1 MGIICGNEIG
11 RIHIDIGEGIP
22 LSIAYTY
29 QLVNLTNHVFII
41 FQFYDIQ
48 IKCLQKIYVYVY
60 VVFLQFHNIKIIITI
75 YLNNDD
81 KNILFMYVK

>member
-48 IKCLQKIYVYVY
+48 IK
-60 VVFLQFHNIKIIITI
+60 
-75 YLNNDD
+75 
-81 KNILFMYVK
+81 